1 MDSKSLS
8 YRGKIRIILYILTAV
23 IILGIFGVIQTVKL
37 NAYKNEL
44 NATRQAALISL
55 DEYLS
60 NISVNL
66 EKTVYAGTSP
76 MISELA
82 TELFRETSNAKNS
95 LSLLPTTESTVS
107 STYKF
112 LSQVGEFIMSLERKA
127 AKGEKITSEER
138 ERLKELYDYC
148 VSLNE
153 KTAQMC
159 YEMQHGSF
167 SFEKSDSLLA
177 QGGAEKVYIGDGFDD
192 AEQSLSDFPT
202 LIYDGPFSSH
212 IENAKPKFL
221 DGKGTVT
228 KERASAVAK
237 KVCDSDVFFAYEEDG
252 TIPCY
257 VFQSEDC
264 TVGITKVGGK
274 PLYMLNS
281 QYAGEIKTGYNEAI
295 NLAKAYLKKIGYGD
309 LKESYYFTDDGICTV
324 NFTAI
329 QDGVILY
336 ADLIKISVNLEN
348 GQITAFDATGY
359 ISNHEERTFSKIK
372 ITESEIKDI
381 ISTDLEI
388 VGIQKCMIPTEWKT
402 ENFCYEVHCKTDGNR
417 EILVYVNCETG
428 AENDILILLYSDGGV
443 LTK

>member
-1 MDSKSLS
+1 MDRKSLS
-8 YRGKIRIILYILTAV
+8 HRGKIRIILYISAAV
-23 IILGIFGVIQTVKL
+23 IILGIFSLIQTVKL
-37 NAYKNEL
+37 NAYKTEL

-60 NISVNL
+60 NISTNL
-66 EKTVYAGTSP
+66 EKTVYASTSP
-76 MISELA
+76 MISNLA

-95 LSLLPTTESTVS
+95 LLLLPTTESTVT

-127 AKGEKITSEER
+127 TKGEEITKDER
-138 ERLKELYDYC
+138 EKLKKLYEYC

-153 KTAQMC
+153 KTSQMC

-167 SFEKSDSLLA
+167 SFEKSDSVLA

-212 IENAKPKFL
+212 IENTKPKL
-221 DGKGTVT
+221 LEGKDEVT
-228 KERASAVAK
+228 KERAAAIAK
-237 KVCDSDVFFAYEEDG
+237 KACSEDVTFSYEENG

-257 VFQSEDC
+257 VFQGENC

-281 QYAGEIKTGYNEAI
+281 QYAGEIKTGYDDAI
-295 NLAKAYLKKIGYGD
+295 KTAEAYLKKIGYGD
-309 LKESYYFTDDGICTV
+309 LKESYYFTDDGICTI

-329 QDGVILY
+329 QNGIVLY
-336 ADLIKISVNLEN
+336 ADLIKISISLES
-348 GQITAFDATGY
+348 GQVVAFDATGY
-359 ISNHEERTFSKIK
+359 VSNHESRTVNDAKVSQDE
-372 ITESEIKDI
+372 TRDI
-381 ISTDLEI
+381 INSDLEI
-388 VGIQKCMIPTEWKT
+388 IDIQKCIIPTEWKT
-402 ENFCYEVHCKTDGNR
+402 ENFCYEVHCKT
-417 EILVYVNCETG
+417 ESSQELLVYINCETG